1 MSKKDTPAMKVKIR
15 EFMADLRK
23 QKRVPEQREFPK
35 LGAFCSVQE
44 YVEQYFQ
51 INKTSEYDLQGSA
64 YVSQYRNLSTD
75 PVTL

>member
-1 MSKKDTPAMKVKIR
+1 MKAKIR
-15 EFMADLRK
+15 EYMADLRK

-64 YVSQYRNLSTD
+64 YISQYRNLSTD

>member
-15 EFMADLRK
+15 EFMANLRD

-35 LGAFCSVQE
+35 LGAFCSTKE
-44 YVEQYFQ
+44 YVEQYF
-51 INKTSEYDLQGSA
+51 IANKPCGYPSSCR
-64 YVSQYRNLSTD
+64 YVENYFNLSTD

>member
-1 MSKKDTPAMKVKIR
+1 MAKPITPAEKAKIR

-35 LGAFCSVQE
+35 LGAFCSTKE
-44 YVEQYFQ
+44 YVEQYF
-51 INKTSEYDLQGSA
+51 IANKPCGYPSSCR
-64 YVSQYRNLSTD
+64 YVENYFNLSTD

>member
-1 MSKKDTPAMKVKIR
+1 MAKPITSAEKAKIR
-15 EFMADLRK
+15 AFMANLRD
-23 QKRVPEQREFPK
+23 QKRVPEQREFPQI
-35 LGAFCSVQE
+35 GTFCSVKE

-64 YVSQYRNLSTD
+64 YISQYRNLSTD

>member
-23 QKRVPEQREFPK
+23 QKRVPEQREYPK

-51 INKTSEYDLQGSA
+51 INKTSEYG
-64 YVSQYRNLSTD
+64 SQYRNLSTD